1 MLTTRKITALVAL
14 IIAVAIFTA
23 ASAQGSAGS
32 TIISD
37 KFEED
42 FSTNIADHT
51 PDTDIVGTGW
61 AVERGVWRVKDGS
74 ARESTNAYWRYILD
88 RRAVIDAGTAD
99 KSVEVEVQ
107 VDDFDVQF
115 WGVVARQ
122 SSETDWTMAFQDDIG
137 NIVLGVKDSNED
149 QWGDPYSEYTPGAHL
164 AGFQELG
171 RIHHPMEKQRKSHKM
186 KLVVSGD
193 NIEVFADGQLVIT
206 ATDTNHA
213 GGTNAG
219 IFARG
224 MDVHEF
230 LKFTVTQGDTGGGG
244 SKGGGNGKQK

>member
-149 QWGDPYSEYTPGAHL
+149 QWGDPYSEYTPGAHI

-171 RIHHPMEKQRKSHKM
+171 RIHHPM
-186 KLVVSGD
+186 
-193 NIEVFADGQLVIT
+193 
-206 ATDTNHA
+206 
-213 GGTNAG
+213 
-219 IFARG
+219 
-224 MDVHEF
+224 
-230 LKFTVTQGDTGGGG
+230 
-244 SKGGGNGKQK
+244 